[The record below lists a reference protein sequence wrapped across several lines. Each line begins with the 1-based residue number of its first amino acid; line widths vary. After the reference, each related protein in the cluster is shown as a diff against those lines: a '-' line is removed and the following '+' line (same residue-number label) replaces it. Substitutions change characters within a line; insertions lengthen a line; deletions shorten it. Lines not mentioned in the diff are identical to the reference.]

1 MHFNEESDNLSNN
14 TICIWL
20 NVSKANNVIKEPLL
34 TIGLS
39 IIDILTGKLI
49 NFEYTIPYSNNPIV
63 YDNLEKYISVY
74 NPSEAII
81 ITNNNE
87 REYIDNVINYINL
100 NSSKIH
106 KIVLENIDKNDL
118 INIALNCEKQ
128 KYQECL
134 IDKLYGIGS
143 FREKQEFYEY
153 PIANQSLCFL
163 LDFVQKHNTNLIK
176 DISLPDFQNHSE
188 KLILANH
195 SVQQLNII
203 VIILYSKLSSIASML
218 NNCVTSIGKKI

>member
-143 FREKQEFYEY
+143 FER
-153 PIANQSLCFL
+153 NQNSM
-163 LDFVQKHNTNLIK
+163 
-176 DISLPDFQNHSE
+176 
-188 KLILANH
+188 
-195 SVQQLNII
+195 NIQ
-203 VIILYSKLSSIASML
+203 
-218 NNCVTSIGKKI
+218 